1 MDLAGGGLAAGF
13 LPPPRP
19 KSRPGAGAPKARNAG
34 AARAK
39 RAPARCALHS
49 RPMSP
54 ILRTL
59 ALLVGLFT
67 CLVRAALA
75 DPGAGALDSLQ
86 RYVGGLEAFGFTGQ
100 VVIARGDSLLLTRA
114 MGCADGRE
122 RQVGAGTG
130 FAAGSIA
137 KSVMAALTLRLA
149 GEGRFAL
156 DDSLGRLLAGVPPD
170 KAAITPRQLLSH
182 TSGLPEDAD
191 GVFELDTRAAV
202 LSATLAAPLVRPP
215 GERFGYSNAGF
226 QLLAALAEHATG
238 VSWPRLADSLV
249 FAPCGMS
256 SSGAGGEYARTR
268 LDAATGRNEW
278 LVSGSF
284 RDWRQPWAGSGAGDL
299 VTTAHD
305 LWRWARAVQGAGP
318 LAGALAESLTTR
330 RAMVRPGLYYGFGTW
345 LVQREGRPDLVSIG
359 GDIPGYHAGIW
370 LERQAPW
377 RIVSLTSV
385 GERWGRRLQVSVA
398 QRALW
403 LIMEGSPADLPPR
416 SARWPAAKL
425 DALAGR
431 WVLSPSG
438 RLALVRD
445 GAGLRMQL
453 AGADAM
459 TLVQGRDS
467 TGARAFAEGRAA
479 DLLRA
484 AASGDDSALAR
495 VLLPV
500 ERTWAGALR
509 RAITAHERSHG
520 PLIDAVVDGTVSLPW
535 LDRGLRTYLRLH
547 SAGGDSDLSLAWL
560 AGGLLDVSA
569 GEGRPAPVI
578 LPVAPLAQGGL
589 GAWDLLDGTLVT
601 LEPFTDAGGPGLRVR
616 GSGVV
621 FVARRPRR
629 R

>member
-1 MDLAGGGLAAGF
+1 M
-13 LPPPRP
+13 R
-19 KSRPGAGAPKARNAG
+19 
-34 AARAK
+34 
-39 RAPARCALHS
+39 
-49 RPMSP
+49 P
-54 ILRTL
+54 ILLAL
-59 ALLVGLFT
+59 ALLLAPFT
-67 CLVRAALA
+67 GPARAALA
-75 DPGAGALDSLQ
+75 APGAGALDSLA
-86 RYVGGLEAFGFTGQ
+86 RYVDGLQAFGFTGQ
-100 VVIARGDSLLLTRA
+100 VVIARGDSLLLARA
-114 MGCADGRE
+114 MGDADGHG
-122 RQVGAGTG
+122 QPVGPRTG

-137 KSVMAALTLRLA
+137 KSVTAAVVLRLA

-156 DDSLGRLLAGVPPD
+156 DDSLGRLLPGVPPD

-191 GVFELDTRAAV
+191 GVFELDPRAAV
-202 LSATLAAPLVRPP
+202 LRATLAAPLVRPP

-226 QLLAALAEHATG
+226 QLLAALAEQATG
-238 VSWPRLADSLV
+238 VAWPRLADSLLL
-249 FAPCGMS
+249 APCGMA
-256 SSGAGGEYARTR
+256 SSGAGSEFARAR
-268 LDAATGRNEW
+268 ADAAGGRNEW
-278 LVSGSF
+278 LVSGSL

-305 LWRWARAVQGAGP
+305 LWRWARALQGAGP
-318 LAGALAESLTTR
+318 LASALAESLTTR
-330 RAMVRPGLYYGFGTW
+330 RATVQPGLRYGFGTW
-345 LVQREGRPDLVSIG
+345 LVQREGRPDLVSVG

-377 RIVSLTSV
+377 RIVTLTSA
-385 GERWGRRLQVSVA
+385 GERWGRRLHVSVA

-403 LIMEGSPADLPPR
+403 LIMQGTPVDLPPR
-416 SARWPAAKL
+416 SVRWPAARL

-431 WVLSPSG
+431 WVLSPPG
-438 RLALVRD
+438 RLTLVRD

-453 AGADAM
+453 AGSEAM
-459 TLVQGRDS
+459 LLVQGRDS
-467 TGARAFAEGRAA
+467 TGARAFAEDRAA

-484 AASGDDSALAR
+484 AASGDDSALVR

-500 ERTWAGALR
+500 ERTWASALR
-509 RAITAHERSHG
+509 RAITAHERAHG
-520 PLIDAVVDGTVSLPW
+520 ALIDAVVDGTVALPW

-601 LEPFTDAGGPGLRVR
+601 LEPFRDARGPGLRVR
-616 GSGVV
+616 GGGAV
-621 FVARRPRR
+621 FVARRPRAR
-629 R
+629 